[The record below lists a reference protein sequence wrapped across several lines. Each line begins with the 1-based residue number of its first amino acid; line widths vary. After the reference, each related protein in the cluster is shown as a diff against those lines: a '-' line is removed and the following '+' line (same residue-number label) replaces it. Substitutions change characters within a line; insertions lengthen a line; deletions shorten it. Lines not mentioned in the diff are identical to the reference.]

1 MNAWS
6 VLKRSLGQF
15 RTNPLRTILTLLGVV
30 FGVGSVVA
38 MMSIGEGAQQEIL
51 AQIEAMGA
59 TSVHINA
66 KSAAKGEISKLAKL
80 SGGLSREDV
89 EHIRR
94 VLPEV
99 QRISYR
105 RTHDLSVTDLELTPS
120 SLNVWGVNAALFD
133 VHALRVEKGR
143 ALHPLDLRD
152 YRRVVVIGP
161 DVAAAM
167 SGDPIGQFVRLDYAY
182 VRVVGVLARGKAA
195 SGGGEDQLAVS
206 TEYDRA
212 VLLPYSTL
220 TQEFSPEPAYH
231 SLDVISVEMESTG
244 QTLEAKH
251 VLGRLLK
258 QLHGGMEDV
267 EIVAPEE
274 VLRQKQSTQAI
285 FNAVLLAIAAISLLV
300 GGIGVMNIML
310 ANIMERIGEIGL
322 RRAIGATK
330 RDIRNQFLLESMI
343 ICTVGGVIGV
353 AFGLGASAVVGEV
366 AGLSVGFAWESVLLS
381 FGISLLVGMVFGIM
395 PAVRAANVNPID
407 ALRDG

>member
-59 TSVHINA
+59 TSVHIQA
-66 KSAAKGEISKLAKL
+66 KSAAKGEVSRLVKL
-80 SGGLSREDV
+80 SGGLSVRDV

-94 VLPEV
+94 VLPQALRV
-99 QRISYR
+99 SYR
-105 RTHDLSVTDLELTPS
+105 RAHELSVTDLELTPS
-120 SLNVWGVNAALFD
+120 SVNVWGVNPELFEVHTLD
-133 VHALRVEKGR
+133 VARGR
-143 ALHPLDLRD
+143 ALHPLDMRD

-161 DVAAAM
+161 EIAASM
-167 SGDPIGQFVRLDYAY
+167 EGDAVGQFVRLDYAY
-182 VRVVGVLARGKAA
+182 VRVVGVLGRGAAA
-195 SGGGEDQLAVS
+195 SSKEGEAAAVS

-212 VLLPYSTL
+212 ILLPYSTL

-231 SLDVISVEMESTG
+231 SLDVVSVEVESTG
-244 QTLEAKH
+244 QTLEAKR
-251 VLGRLLK
+251 VLGQLLK
-258 QLHGGMEDV
+258 QLHGGVEDV
-267 EIVAPEE
+267 DIVAPEE

-285 FNAVLLAIAAISLLV
+285 FNAVLLAIAAISLIV

-353 AFGLGASAVVGEV
+353 AFGLGASAIVGEV
-366 AGLSVGFAWESVLLS
+366 AGLSVGFAWESVVLS
-381 FGISLLVGMVFGIM
+381 FGISLVVGMVFGIM